1 MTAKKETETKGE
13 RANRVIGRKICETKK
28 KREKVRICNYHP
40 IALLRKKHPLC
51 YCRAV
56 CPLCAFH

>member
-13 RANRVIGRKICETKK
+13 RANRVIGRKISETKK
-28 KREKVRICNYHP
+28 KREKVRVCNYHP
-40 IALLRKKHPLC
+40 IALLRKKHLLC